1 MRATSSR
8 GRDAGETSRAR
19 SSVVNGTLRG
29 PKEQRS
35 FKPQAAGSIPAGRT
49 LSSPPRASRPVPRRL
64 RSGPVAPGTRAAELE
79 TLCVAKSTDRFKL
92 TFCVIPDLYVRRTE
106 PRQRRGGA
114 GDGVVLRPAAPEGG
128 ARQMEVRLTGCHE
141 RRMSR
146 SLHGRWP
153 YRRSHCRHDHH
164 WFAHLKS
171 QGTWCPGDRAHSLA
185 ALRSCTRRP

>member
-1 MRATSSR
+1 
-8 GRDAGETSRAR
+8 
-19 SSVVNGTLRG
+19 
-29 PKEQRS
+29 
-35 FKPQAAGSIPAGRT
+35 
-49 LSSPPRASRPVPRRL
+49 
-64 RSGPVAPGTRAAELE
+64 
-79 TLCVAKSTDRFKL
+79 
-92 TFCVIPDLYVRRTE
+92 
-106 PRQRRGGA
+106 
-114 GDGVVLRPAAPEGG
+114 
-128 ARQMEVRLTGCHE
+128 MEVRLTGCHE